1 MSIER
6 QPIDFRTRRARGHAP
21 ASGLRGPGVVYTSFD
36 AGNSYQ
42 DAASFFGFDT
52 GEEGDPDSTFSRA
65 FAFVPSSTV
74 NLSGLDLPLTFPFSF
89 SDGVLQVNVYS
100 ANGAVPGA
108 LLESF
113 STSDPIYNAVAHFT
127 SVLNPLL
134 AAGDTYFIE
143 ATTLGQADG
152 LWFLSPL
159 EAPPATDVA
168 RLNNGPTWV
177 TGTRE
182 FNAAFSVSGTPLA
195 ADTPEP
201 ATLVLLGTGLLAA
214 GWGGR
219 TSGSRRRRPAAE

>member
-1 MSIER
+1 LSGKRLTIAIAVVAAML
-6 QPIDFRTRRARGHAP
+6 PVRAFADP
-21 ASGLRGPGVVYTSFD
+21 VIVYTSFGP
-36 AGNSYQ
+36 GNSFQ

-65 FAFVPSSTV
+65 FAFVPSTTV
-74 NLSGLDLPLTFPFSF
+74 TLSDVDLPLKFPFSF
-89 SDGVLQVNVYS
+89 SNGTLQVNVYS

-113 STSDPIYNAVAHFT
+113 NTTEPINNAIAQFT

-134 AAGDTYFIE
+134 AAGETYFVE

-159 EAPPATDVA
+159 EGAAATDVA
-168 RLNNGPTWV
+168 RLNNGATWV

-182 FNAAFSVSGTPLA
+182 FNAAFSVLGTPVGA
-195 ADTPEP
+195 QTPEP
-201 ATLVLLGTGLLAA
+201 ATLVLLGTGLVAL
-214 GWGGR
+214 
-219 TSGSRRRRPAAE
+219 RRRGRASATRPEHPAAPAQ